1 MTMSNALPNTSRV
14 SLATTAALWVFC
26 VVFVERRLRGWQ
38 RLIVG
43 TLHFACHLLSA
54 ICLLVVIELILEA
67 GRSGW
72 LGTSALPSQS
82 RLRPKA
88 HSCLGTFLPRPRHF
102 PLARL
107 VVSHFD

>member
-1 MTMSNALPNTSRV
+1 MAGVSPVPVQTLALTADIVFLTMSNALPNTSRV

-67 GRSGW
+67 GRSG
-72 LGTSALPSQS
+72 LALVPSELKASQS
-82 RLRPKA
+82 VP
-88 HSCLGTFLPRPRHF
+88 T
-102 PLARL
+102 
-107 VVSHFD
+107 